1 MAAPAFLKLATDEDE
16 RAAGA
21 LLAWWSGDDTAR
33 VFAHDERAL
42 LMERAEGNRSLSDMA
57 REGQDEECTL
67 GLAIEPSSASW
78 VLAAQVPGLPRVK
91 AKRTIE
97 PTAEALLAALRGD
110 RERAQAAGRQVERVI
125 ATDEAGRSGFGLRN
139 GWRHT
144 GSGRMSCSRRG

>member
-21 LLAWWSGDDTAR
+21 LLAWWSGDDAAR

-42 LMERAEGNRSLSDMA
+42 LMERAERNRSLSDMA

-67 GLAIEPSSASW
+67 VLAIEPSSASW

-97 PTAEALLAALRGD
+97 PQRRPCLLPSVMTRRGLRQRG
-110 RERAQAAGRQVERVI
+110 
-125 ATDEAGRSGFGLRN
+125 GRS
-139 GWRHT
+139 
-144 GSGRMSCSRRG
+144 SG